1 MKKIYPFILTLF
13 FFNLQL
19 NAQALIDIFNRNL
32 SNQTIILTDW
42 EGYMANPAVRLTVT
56 APANAQFPL
65 TLTLRANGALLY
77 FDMPSTASAAGP
89 SKTITLTNSQPVSF
103 YLSDFPDRDII
114 SETYNLTITSNQY
127 GTKNFAIK
135 VIDQDLSSSGS
146 KFKVAVDYSQDTTYH
161 FFNSTAK
168 KSIIQTACND
178 WAYFINNGNFDS
190 VATGVQDV
198 FIWKDNYASG
208 NYAYNSKAYKG
219 YYLFAYGIRVDPN
232 ISGGGPSYSNFQTIT
247 GNPTGLRRAGA
258 YNADPRGNYNNL
270 GWNTSIQD
278 STWFL
283 ATNLGDVPNDLYS
296 IAHHEIG
303 HALSFNPGY
312 TQFDT
317 YKQQGYIDYPELVS
331 YEKTTVYID
340 EHDHLVGASG
350 SLISDRTSRK
360 GAFGS
365 EYANTVPYGR
375 WLITKLDLLVL
386 KAIGYTIKN
395 TSAFKKP
402 SITTTALPGTN
413 LNTTYTAR
421 VIATGGI
428 PFYKFAL
435 AANAMLPP
443 GLSLNSFT
451 GVISGTPT
459 QTGSYIFKIKVI
471 DYDSVSSPL
480 RTLSIIV
487 ESGLKNINASSKDEN
502 MTGTSKKFI
511 LFPNP
516 ASAYINLRFPGN
528 AKPVSATISGISGST
543 YKVLS
548 GDQLLHP
555 VSISS
560 LSSGSYFIEV
570 LFEDQTT
577 QKVFFVKK

>member
-1 MKKIYPFILTLF
+1 MQLQAQTLK
-13 FFNLQL
+13 
-19 NAQALIDIFNRNL
+19 DIFNRNL

-65 TLTLRANGALLY
+65 TLTLKANGALLY
-77 FDMPSTASAAGP
+77 FDMPSTASASGP
-89 SKTITLTNSQPVSF
+89 SKTITLTNKQPVSF
-103 YLSDFPDRDII
+103 YISDFPDRDTI

-127 GTKNFAIK
+127 GTETFAIK
-135 VIDQDLSSSGS
+135 VIDQDLPSSSS
-146 KFKVAVDYSQDTTYH
+146 KFKVTVDYSQDTTYH
-161 FFNSTAK
+161 FFNTTAK
-168 KSIIQTACND
+168 KNIVQTACND

-190 VATGVQDV
+190 VANGIQDV
-198 FIWKDNYASG
+198 FIWTDNYASG

-219 YYLFAYGIRVDPN
+219 YYLFAYGIEVDPN
-232 ISGGGPSYSNFQTIT
+232 ISGGAPSYSNFQTIA

-258 YNADPRGNYNNL
+258 YNADPRGNYNSL
-270 GWNTSIQD
+270 GWNTTIQD
-278 STWFL
+278 STWFS
-283 ATNLGDVPNDLYS
+283 ATNLDDVANDLYS

-303 HALSFNPGY
+303 HALCFNSGY
-312 TQFDT
+312 TQFDA

-340 EHDHLVGASG
+340 EHDHLVGDSG
-350 SLISDRTSRK
+350 SLLTDRISMK

-365 EYANTVPYGR
+365 EYANVVPYGR

-386 KAIGYTIKN
+386 KAIGYNIKT
-395 TSAFKKP
+395 TSAFKTP
-402 SITTTALPGTN
+402 SISTTSLPGAN
-413 LNTTYTAR
+413 LNTAYNAQ

-435 AANAMLPP
+435 SGNTLLPP

-459 QTGSYIFKIKVI
+459 QTGSYAFKIRVT
-471 DYDSVSSPL
+471 DYDSVSSPQRNL
-480 RTLSIIV
+480 IITV
-487 ESGLKNINASSKDEN
+487 ASGLKNINTSSADEDI
-502 MTGTSKKFI
+502 TGTPKKFS

-516 ASAYINLRFPGN
+516 ASGYINLRFSGDARPAL
-528 AKPVSATISGISGST
+528 AKISGINGSI
-543 YKVLS
+543 YEILS

-560 LSSGSYFIEV
+560 LSSGTYFIEI
-570 LFEDQTT
+570 LFDDKTL
-577 QKVFFVKK
+577 QKTFFIKK